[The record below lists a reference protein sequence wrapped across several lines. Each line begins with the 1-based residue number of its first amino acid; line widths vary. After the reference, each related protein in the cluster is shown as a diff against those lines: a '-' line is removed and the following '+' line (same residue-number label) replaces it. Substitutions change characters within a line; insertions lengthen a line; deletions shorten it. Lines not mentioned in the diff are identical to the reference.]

1 MKRNICIL
9 IALWACSA
17 YSYSQQIR
25 MRDVFAQMP
34 DSIFPLLTL
43 NNRLDCIDF
52 IENNMEAR
60 VKNRLEEQVTL
71 ESLTDDYM
79 RLRTSDNSYTEIK
92 LVPQAEDTVICLSRT
107 CQGPIED
114 SNVTLYNM
122 QWEKVGNVERPSV
135 ADFLIDNNSGTLSSD
150 TLQQVKQEVL
160 FLPLIKASLSPD
172 TDEISWTLQTGE
184 FSKDLKKVATKYLRP
199 VIVKI
204 AKYL

>member
-1 MKRNICIL
+1 
-9 IALWACSA
+9 
-17 YSYSQQIR
+17 

-92 LVPQAEDTVICLSRT
+92 LVPQAEDTVICLNRT

-122 QWEKVGNVERPSV
+122 QWKKVGNVERPSV
-135 ADFLIDNNSGTLSSD
+135 ADFLNDNNSGTLSSD
-150 TLQQVKQEVL
+150 TLQQVKQEAL

>member
-1 MKRNICIL
+1 
-9 IALWACSA
+9 
-17 YSYSQQIR
+17 

-107 CQGPIED
+107 YQGPIED

-135 ADFLIDNNSGTLSSD
+135 ADFLIDNNSGALSSD
-150 TLQQVKQEVL
+150 TLQQVKQEAL

-184 FSKDLKKVATKYLRP
+184 FSKDLKKVANKYFRS

-204 AKYL
+204 AMYL